1 MMLDASDIFQVY
13 LDAVSLAVMT
23 DDWATY
29 RSAVHLPCHIVSHDE
44 NKVVVTEDDLR
55 AIFDQFRQ
63 TLKYHKVT
71 EYIRLVEAATQ
82 LDAWLISG
90 SYVTHLLAAGQRI
103 IPPFRSQMTLR
114 LIGGRWRAVSST
126 NSIANSRWP
135 LVRLALDADKT
146 PEGPKE

>member
-29 RSAVHLPCHIVSHDE
+29 RCAVHLPCHIVSHDE
-44 NKVVVTEDDLR
+44 NKVVATEPDLR
-55 AIFDQFRQ
+55 AGFDQFRQ
-63 TLKYHKVT
+63 MLKYHQIT
-71 EYIRLVEAATQ
+71 DYIRLVEGATQ
-82 LDAWLISG
+82 LDAELISG
-90 SYVTHLLAAGQRI
+90 SYVTHLIAGGQRI
-103 IPPFRSQMTLR
+103 MPPFRSQMTLR
-114 LIGGRWRAVSST
+114 RIAGHWRAVSVT
-126 NSIANSRWP
+126 NALANSRWP